1 MVWWGYKA
9 AGKMIGTSAKVG
21 ARGGA
26 NLGDNLASKL
36 AQHSA
41 GRGARRGYLAPG
53 DPTPPPTATTDYLDY
68 RGIASWPEAQN
79 LDGGQFPLGAFSD
92 LSKGKPRGPI
102 GLPAQVINR
111 HAVVVGPA
119 GSGKTFSLLIPW
131 MYAALMANWSV
142 VAVDVKGDLR
152 EDFLDFKDA
161 QGGGALGARLRKW
174 DFTDPVRSS
183 PWQWLAELHDDARVD
198 AAITALLGRR
208 PEQSTGDPYFY
219 QRDYR
224 TLRGLLLFARTVVPT
239 ARTASDLIRLL
250 EDDIKL
256 DALVKQNPHAPGVAD
271 LEAALRYPQADYPK
285 IISGVVTA
293 LSALDSSGVSAVTR
307 ATAKRPS
314 INLEAALDDH
324 QLLII
329 GATLKGGQV
338 SATLSSLL
346 LNQLAQRLYERFG
359 QERRPV
365 LLVIDEAPQIVDR
378 VDIAKLME
386 VSRSAGVGVVV
397 AMQDV
402 AQIKD
407 ENDRSSILSNAA
419 AFAILPGAS
428 PKSVE
433 EFGKRLGQRFE
444 RTIGMSVGGPR
455 TGFGAPPPSQTLGT
469 EAVPVLRERE
479 IMQPPVGQRA
489 AVVHVKAQELGVT
502 TKPLLVDMHREP

>member
-1 MVWWGYKA
+1 MGGMWSYYKA
-9 AGKMIGTSAKVG
+9 IGKAVG
-21 ARGGA
+21 ASARAGGQMSESM
-26 NLGDNLASKL
+26 GTRLAL
-36 AQHSA
+36 RAA

-68 RGIASWPEAQN
+68 RGIAAWPEASN
-79 LDGGQFPLGAFSD
+79 LEAGQFPLGAFCD
-92 LSKGKPRGPI
+92 LRKGRFKGPI
-102 GLPAQVINR
+102 GLPGQVVNR

-119 GSGKTFSLLIPW
+119 GSGKTYSLLIPW
-131 MYAALMANWSV
+131 IHAALTANWSV
-142 VAVDVKGDLR
+142 VAVDVKGDLL
-152 EDFLDFKDA
+152 ESFMDFKDA
-161 QGGGALGARLRKW
+161 QGGGALGARLTKW
-174 DFTDPVRSS
+174 DFTDPRRSA
-183 PWQWLAELHDDARVD
+183 PWEWLAELHDDARVD

-224 TLRGLLLFARTVVPT
+224 TLRGLLRFARAAVAR

-250 EDDIKL
+250 EDDVKL
-256 DALVKQNPHAPGVAD
+256 DALVKQHRRAPGVSD
-271 LEAALRYPQADYPK
+271 LEAALRFPQADYPK
-285 IISGVVTA
+285 VISGVVTA
-293 LSALDSSGVSAVTR
+293 LSALDGAAVDAVTR
-307 ATAKRPS
+307 ASAKRPS
-314 INLEAALDDH
+314 INLDVALDDH
-324 QLLII
+324 GLLIV
-329 GATLKGGQV
+329 GAALKGGQV

-359 QERRPV
+359 GDRRPV
-365 LLVIDEAPQIVDR
+365 LLVIDEAPQIVER
-378 VDIAKLME
+378 VDIAQLME

-419 AFAILPGAS
+419 ALAILPGAS

-444 RTIGMSVGGPR
+444 RTVGLNVGR
-455 TGFGAPPPSQTLGT
+455 SHDGLGSAPPSQTYGT

-479 IMQPPVGQRA
+479 IMQPPIDGRA
-489 AVVHVKAQELGVT
+489 ALVHVKAQELGIT
-502 TKPLLVDMHREP
+502 TKPLLIDMQRGG

>member
-9 AGKMIGTSAKVG
+9 IGKAGVIG
-21 ARGGA
+21 ARSGA
-26 NLGDNLASKL
+26 TLGDTVASRMEMY
-36 AQHSA
+36 SA

-68 RGIASWPEAQN
+68 RGVASWHEAQN
-79 LDGGQFPLGAFSD
+79 LDGAQFPLGAFSD
-92 LSKGKPRGPI
+92 LRKGTSRGPI
-102 GLPAQVINR
+102 GLPGEVMNR

-131 MYAALMANWSV
+131 IYAALAANWSV

-161 QGGGALGARLRKW
+161 MAGGALGARLTKW
-174 DFTDPVRSS
+174 DFTDPRQSS
-183 PWQWLAELHDDARVD
+183 PWEWLSELHDDARVD

-208 PEQSTGDPYFY
+208 PEGSASDPYFY

-224 TLRGLLLFARTVVPT
+224 TLRGLLLFARAAVPRV
-239 ARTASDLIRLL
+239 RTASDLIRLL
-250 EDDIKL
+250 EDDIEL
-256 DALVKQNPHAPGVAD
+256 DVLVKRSPRAAGVAD
-271 LEAALRYPQADYPK
+271 LVAALRFPQADYPK
-285 IISGVVTA
+285 IISGVITA
-293 LSALDSSGVSAVTR
+293 LSVLDIAAVNAVTR
-307 ATAKRPS
+307 SAPIRPS
-314 INLEAALDDH
+314 LDLGRALDDH
-324 QLLII
+324 HLLIV
-329 GATLKGGQV
+329 GAALKGGQV

-346 LNQLAQRLYERFG
+346 LNQLAQRFYERFG
-359 QERRPV
+359 QQRRPV

-386 VSRSAGVGVVV
+386 VSRSAGVGVVA

-407 ENDRSSILSNAA
+407 ENDRSSLLSNAA
-419 AFAILPGAS
+419 TFAILPGAS

-433 EFGKRLGQRFE
+433 EFGKRLGHRFE
-444 RTIGMSVGGPR
+444 RTMGVSVGGAR
-455 TGFGAPPPSQTLGT
+455 TPFGAGSPTQTLGT

-479 IMQPPVGQRA
+479 IMQPPFAGRSAVIHIKA
-489 AVVHVKAQELGVT
+489 AELGIT
-502 TKPLLVDMHREP
+502 AKPLLVDMQRN

>member
-9 AGKMIGTSAKVG
+9 MGKAVGTGAKVG
-21 ARGGA
+21 AKTGA
-26 NLGDNLASKL
+26 SLGDSLASKMAL
-36 AQHSA
+36 HSA

-68 RGIASWPEAQN
+68 RGVASWPEAQN
-79 LDGGQFPLGAFSD
+79 LDDGQFPLGAFSD
-92 LSKGKPRGPI
+92 LAKGKFRGPI
-102 GLPAQVINR
+102 GLPGEVINR

-161 QGGGALGARLRKW
+161 QGGGALGARLTKW
-174 DFTDPVRSS
+174 DFTDPIRSS
-183 PWQWLAELHDDARVD
+183 PWQWLGELHDDARVD

-224 TLRGLLLFARTVVPT
+224 TLRGLLLFARAAAPQ

-256 DALVKQNPHAPGVAD
+256 DAAVKQHARAPGVAD
-271 LEAALRYPQADYPK
+271 LEAALRFPQADYPK

-293 LSALDSSGVSAVTR
+293 LSALDSSGVNAVTR
-307 ATAKRPS
+307 ATSKRPS

-324 QLLII
+324 QLLIV
-329 GATLKGGQV
+329 GAALKGGQV

-346 LNQLAQRLYERFG
+346 LNQLSQRLYERFG
-359 QERRPV
+359 QKRRPV

-428 PKSVE
+428 PKSVD

-444 RTIGMSVGGPR
+444 RTVGMNVGGPR
-455 TGFGAPPPSQTLGT
+455 SGFGAPTPTQTLGT

-479 IMQPPVGQRA
+479 IMQPPFGGRA
-489 AVVHVKAQELGVT
+489 AIVHVKAQELGVT
-502 TKPLLVDMHREP
+502 GKPLLVDMQRDG